1 MFCSFENR
9 PKLSS
14 ASFAFQNS
22 SADEMNA
29 LNEHMKRS
37 SILKHQSK
45 QESTSTTDSETDYV
59 LMAIPRPTSFN
70 SANGPFQTHSK
81 RSLGALCTESDRF
94 PNGCKRKNGTSVR
107 PNNCFTESCC
117 FLTPVDCEKIDTI
130 TATKSA
136 AKCEGRNFQTAV
148 QRKCSSVQFETINET
163 ASLIR
168 NNNEHSCLGASKS
181 I

>member
-1 MFCSFENR
+1 
-9 PKLSS
+9 
-14 ASFAFQNS
+14 
-22 SADEMNA
+22 MNA

-45 QESTSTTDSETDYV
+45 QKSTSTDLETDYV
-59 LMAIPRPTSFN
+59 LMAIPMPSSFN
-70 SANGPFQTHSK
+70 RAEEPFQTHSK
-81 RSLGALCTESDRF
+81 RSLGALCTESDGL

-136 AKCEGRNFQTAV
+136 AAKCDERNFQTSV
-148 QRKCSSVQFETINET
+148 QRKCSSVQFETINENV
-163 ASLIR
+163 SLS
-168 NNNEHSCLGASKS
+168 NNKKHFFA
-181 I
+181 

>member
-14 ASFAFQNS
+14 SSFAFQNS

-45 QESTSTTDSETDYV
+45 QESSTSTTDSETDYV
-59 LMAIPRPTSFN
+59 LMAMPRPTSFN
-70 SANGPFQTHSK
+70 RAEEPFQTHSK
-81 RSLGALCTESDRF
+81 RSLGALCTESDRL

-130 TATKSA
+130 TATKSGT
-136 AKCEGRNFQTAV
+136 KCEGRNFQTSV
-148 QRKCSSVQFETINET
+148 QRKCSSVQFETINENV
-163 ASLIR
+163 SLS
-168 NNNEHSCLGASKS
+168 NNKKHFFA
-181 I
+181 